1 MLKTCLELVLSN
13 FNMTKFSLIY
23 ISLFSFLISL
33 FSFFNIIYSNYFD
46 IFFNIETY
54 IYTFVISFILG
65 SALFLISQKSAKK
78 ITIFEKILTVLS
90 GYILFPLI
98 ISIPYYF
105 SIQNLSFISSYLEAV
120 SGFTSTGFTVFENI
134 KQLDESLILWRSTS
148 QWIGGIYFLFSIL
161 LLIDIFDKNLKKSFT
176 EYLSFNYKEIL
187 TQSIKIVIIYSLL
200 TLMIFILFKIIDLR
214 TFDAFNL
221 SLSIISSGGF
231 LPFNK
236 IDYLFE
242 SDFSKI
248 LLSFT
253 MILSFFSLFL
263 TYNLIFYNKKKI
275 NFLSEDF
282 NLLIYLLILISFF
295 FVFLNTENNFPTILV
310 AISSSISNIGIS
322 FSDTPN
328 NLIFLFFIM
337 VVIGGSF
344 FSTSSGIRVI
354 KILTLL
360 KFSLNNLLSHTK
372 PNQIYSNKVTLINEN
387 TDESDINK
395 YFFSIVIFIISLSI
409 LTLLLT
415 LSEIEFEK
423 SFKLSILTIMNTVNS
438 SMFELSN
445 FDFYN
450 LSFFTKIYLIIFM
463 IIGRV
468 ELLTIM
474 ILFKKFLFKN

>member
-1 MLKTCLELVLSN
+1 
-13 FNMTKFSLIY
+13 MTKNSSIY
-23 ISLFSFLISL
+23 ISSFLFLISI

-46 IFFNIETY
+46 IFFNIENY
-54 IYTFVISFILG
+54 IYTLFVSLILG
-65 SALFLISQKSAKK
+65 CLILFLNRTNVKK
-78 ITIFEKILTVLS
+78 ITLYEKIFTVLL

-105 SIQNLSFISSYLEAV
+105 GIKNMTLLNSYFEAI
-120 SGFTSTGFTVFENI
+120 SGFTSTGFTIFENI

-161 LLIDIFDKNLKKSFT
+161 LLIDIFDKNLKQSFT
-176 EYLSFNYKEIL
+176 EYLSFNYNEIFK
-187 TQSIKIVIIYSLL
+187 QSIKIIIIYSLL
-200 TLMIFILFKIIDLR
+200 TLFIFILLKTINLR

-231 LPFNK
+231 LPVNR

-253 MILSFFSLFL
+253 MVLSFFSLFL
-263 TYNLIFYNKKKI
+263 TYNLIFFNKKKL
-275 NFLSEDF
+275 NFLSEDL
-282 NLLIYLLILISFF
+282 NLLIYLLILISFS
-295 FVFLNTENNFPTILV
+295 FVFLNSTNNFPTILV
-310 AISSSISNIGIS
+310 AILSSVSNIGIS
-322 FSDTPN
+322 FSDTPK
-328 NLIFLFFIM
+328 NLTFLFFIM
-337 VVIGGSF
+337 IIIGGSF

-354 KILTLL
+354 KILSLI

-372 PNQIYSNKVTLINEN
+372 PNQIYSNKVTLINDN
-387 TDESDINK
+387 TEKSDINK
-395 YFFSIVIFIISLSI
+395 YFFSLLIFIISLSL

-415 LSEIEFEK
+415 LSDIQFEN

-445 FDFYN
+445 FDFSG
-450 LSFFTKIYLIIFM
+450 LSFLTKIYLIIFM

-468 ELLTIM
+468 ELLTIL

>member
-1 MLKTCLELVLSN
+1 
-13 FNMTKFSLIY
+13 MTKFSSIY
-23 ISLFSFLISL
+23 ISSFLFLISI

-46 IFFNIETY
+46 IFFNIEIY
-54 IYTFVISFILG
+54 IYTL
-65 SALFLISQKSAKK
+65 LISLIIGVLLLFFNRINSKK
-78 ITIFEKILTVLS
+78 ISIYEKIFTVLLV
-90 GYILFPLI
+90 YILFPLI

-105 SIQNLSFISSYLEAV
+105 SIQNISFLNSYFEAI
-120 SGFTSTGFTVFENI
+120 SGFTSTGFTIFENI

-161 LLIDIFDKNLKKSFT
+161 LLIDIFDKNLKQSFT
-176 EYLSFNYKEIL
+176 EYLSFNYNEIFK
-187 TQSIKIVIIYSLL
+187 QSLKIIIIYSTL
-200 TLMIFILFKIIDLR
+200 TLVIFILFKTINLR

-231 LPFNK
+231 LPVNR
-236 IDYLFE
+236 IDYLFD
-242 SDFSKI
+242 SDIDKI
-248 LLSFT
+248 VLSLT

-263 TYNLIFYNKKKI
+263 FYNLIFYNKKKL

-282 NLLIYLLILISFF
+282 NLLIYLLIIISFS
-295 FVFLNTENNFPTILV
+295 FVFLNSSNNFPTILI
-310 AISSSISNIGIS
+310 AISSSVSNIGIS
-322 FSDTPN
+322 FYDTPK
-328 NLIFLFFIM
+328 NLTFIFFII

-344 FSTSSGIRVI
+344 FSTSSGIRFI
-354 KILTLL
+354 KILSLF

-372 PNQIYSNKVTLINEN
+372 PNQIYSNKVTLINES
-387 TDESDINK
+387 TDKSDINK
-395 YFFSIVIFIISLSI
+395 YFFSIIIFIISLSL

-415 LSEIEFEK
+415 LSDIQFEN

-438 SMFELSN
+438 SMFELSD

-450 LSFFTKIYLIIFM
+450 LSFLTKIYLIIFM

-468 ELLTIM
+468 ELLTIL

>member
-1 MLKTCLELVLSN
+1 
-13 FNMTKFSLIY
+13 MTKLSSIF
-23 ISLFSFLISL
+23 ISSFLFLLSI
-33 FSFFNIIYSNYFD
+33 FSFFNIIYSNYFN
-46 IFFNIETY
+46 IFFNIENY
-54 IYTFVISFILG
+54 VYTLLLSIILG
-65 SALFLISQKSAKK
+65 FLFLYINRKNLKK
-78 ITIFEKILTVLS
+78 ITIYEKIFTVLL

-105 SIQNLSFISSYLEAV
+105 GIKNITYLNSYFEAV
-120 SGFTSTGFTVFENI
+120 SGFTSTGFSVFNNI
-134 KQLDESLILWRSTS
+134 KQLDDSLIIWRSTS

-161 LLIDIFDKNLKKSFT
+161 LLIDIFDKNLKQSFT
-176 EYLSFNYKEIL
+176 EYLSFNYNEIFK
-187 TQSIKIVIIYSLL
+187 QSFKIVIIYSLL
-200 TLMIFILFKIIDLR
+200 TLLIFTIFKTIDLR

-231 LPFNK
+231 LPVNR

-242 SDFSKI
+242 SDLSKI
-248 LLSFT
+248 LLSIT
-253 MILSFFSLFL
+253 MLISFFSLFL

-282 NLLIYLLILISFF
+282 NLLIYLLILISFS
-295 FVFLNTENNFPTILV
+295 FVFLNSTNNFPTILV

-322 FSDTPN
+322 FLDTPSN
-328 NLIFLFFIM
+328 LILIFLIM

-354 KILTLL
+354 KILSLI

-372 PNQIYSNKVTLINEN
+372 PNQIYSNKVILINEN
-387 TDESDINK
+387 TDKTDINK
-395 YFFSIVIFIISLSI
+395 YFFSIVIFIISLFL

-415 LSEIEFEK
+415 LSDIQFEN
-423 SFKLSILTIMNTVNS
+423 SLTLAILTIMNTVNS
-438 SMFELSN
+438 SMFQLSN
-445 FDFYN
+445 LDFYN
-450 LSFFTKIYLIIFM
+450 LSFITKIYLIVFM

-468 ELLTIM
+468 ELLTIL

>member
-1 MLKTCLELVLSN
+1 
-13 FNMTKFSLIY
+13 MTKFSSIY
-23 ISLFSFLISL
+23 IGSFLIFISIL
-33 FSFFNIIYSNYFD
+33 SFINIIYSNYFD

-54 IYTFVISFILG
+54 VYTFAISFILG
-65 SALFLISQKSAKK
+65 SLLFYLNRKSIKK
-78 ITIFEKILTVLS
+78 ITLYEKIFTVLL
-90 GYILFPLI
+90 GYFLFPLI

-105 SIQNLSFISSYLEAV
+105 SIQNISLLNSYFEAI
-120 SGFTSTGFTVFENI
+120 SGFTSTGFTIFDNI

-176 EYLSFNYKEIL
+176 EYLSFNYNEIFK
-187 TQSIKIVIIYSLL
+187 QSLKIIIIYTLL
-200 TLMIFILFKIIDLR
+200 TLLIFIVFKILNLR

-231 LPFNK
+231 LPVNR
-236 IDYLFE
+236 IDYLFD
-242 SDFSKI
+242 SDISKI
-248 LLSFT
+248 FLSFT
-253 MILSFFSLFL
+253 MMLSFFSLFL

-275 NFLSEDF
+275 NFLSEDL
-282 NLLIYLLILISFF
+282 NLLIYLLVIISFS
-295 FVFLNTENNFPTILV
+295 FVFLNTSNNFPSILV

-322 FSDTPN
+322 FSDTPS
-328 NLIFLFFIM
+328 NLIFMFFIM
-337 VVIGGSF
+337 VIIGGSF

-354 KILTLL
+354 KILSLI
-360 KFSLNNLLSHTK
+360 KFSINNLLSHTK

-387 TDESDINK
+387 TEKSDINK
-395 YFFSIVIFIISLSI
+395 YFFSIIIFIISLFI

-415 LSEIEFEK
+415 LSEINFEQ

-450 LSFFTKIYLIIFM
+450 LSLFTKVYLIIFM

-468 ELLTIM
+468 ELLTIL

>member
-1 MLKTCLELVLSN
+1 
-13 FNMTKFSLIY
+13 MTKFSSIY
-23 ISLFSFLISL
+23 IGSFLIFISIL
-33 FSFFNIIYSNYFD
+33 SFINIIYSNYFD

-54 IYTFVISFILG
+54 VYTFAISFILG
-65 SALFLISQKSAKK
+65 SLLFYLNRKSIKK
-78 ITIFEKILTVLS
+78 ITLYEKIFTVLL
-90 GYILFPLI
+90 GYFLFPLI

-105 SIQNLSFISSYLEAV
+105 SIQNISLLNSYFEAI
-120 SGFTSTGFTVFENI
+120 SGFTSTGFTIFDNI

-176 EYLSFNYKEIL
+176 EYLSFNYNEIFK
-187 TQSIKIVIIYSLL
+187 QSLKIIIIYTLL
-200 TLMIFILFKIIDLR
+200 TLLIFIVFKILNLR

-231 LPFNK
+231 LPVNR
-236 IDYLFE
+236 IDYLFD
-242 SDFSKI
+242 SDISKI
-248 LLSFT
+248 FLSFT

-275 NFLSEDF
+275 NFLSEDL
-282 NLLIYLLILISFF
+282 NLLIYLLVIIYFS
-295 FVFLNTENNFPTILV
+295 FVFLNKINNFPSILV

-322 FSDTPN
+322 FSDTPS
-328 NLIFLFFIM
+328 NLIFMFFIM
-337 VVIGGSF
+337 VIIGGSF

-354 KILTLL
+354 KILSLI
-360 KFSLNNLLSHTK
+360 KFSINNLLSHTK

-387 TDESDINK
+387 TEKSDINK
-395 YFFSIVIFIISLSI
+395 YFFSIIIFIISLFI

-415 LSEIEFEK
+415 LSEINFEQ

-450 LSFFTKIYLIIFM
+450 LSLFTKVYLIIFM

-468 ELLTIM
+468 ELLTIL

>member
-1 MLKTCLELVLSN
+1 
-13 FNMTKFSLIY
+13 MTKFSSIY
-23 ISLFSFLISL
+23 IGSFLIFISIL
-33 FSFFNIIYSNYFD
+33 SFINIIYSNYFD

-54 IYTFVISFILG
+54 VYTFAISFILG
-65 SALFLISQKSAKK
+65 SLLFYLNRKSIKK
-78 ITIFEKILTVLS
+78 ITLYEKIFTVLL
-90 GYILFPLI
+90 GYFLFPLI

-105 SIQNLSFISSYLEAV
+105 SIQNISLLNSYFEAI
-120 SGFTSTGFTVFENI
+120 SGFTSTGFTIFDNI

-176 EYLSFNYKEIL
+176 EYLSFNYNEIFK
-187 TQSIKIVIIYSLL
+187 QSLKIIIIYTLL
-200 TLMIFILFKIIDLR
+200 TLLIFIVFKILNLR

-231 LPFNK
+231 LPVNR
-236 IDYLFE
+236 IDYLFD
-242 SDFSKI
+242 SDISKI
-248 LLSFT
+248 FLSFT

-275 NFLSEDF
+275 YFLSEDL
-282 NLLIYLLILISFF
+282 NLLIYLLVIISFS
-295 FVFLNTENNFPTILV
+295 FVFLNTSNNFPSILV

-322 FSDTPN
+322 FSDTPS
-328 NLIFLFFIM
+328 NLIFMFFIM
-337 VVIGGSF
+337 VIIGGSF

-354 KILTLL
+354 KILSLI
-360 KFSLNNLLSHTK
+360 KFSINNLLSHTK

-387 TDESDINK
+387 TEKSDINK
-395 YFFSIVIFIISLSI
+395 YFFSIIIFIISLFI

-415 LSEIEFEK
+415 LSEINFEQ

-450 LSFFTKIYLIIFM
+450 LSLFTKVYLIIFM

-468 ELLTIM
+468 ELLTIL

>member
-1 MLKTCLELVLSN
+1 
-13 FNMTKFSLIY
+13 MTKFSSIY
-23 ISLFSFLISL
+23 IGSFLIFISIL
-33 FSFFNIIYSNYFD
+33 SFINIIYSNYFD

-54 IYTFVISFILG
+54 VYTFAISFILG
-65 SALFLISQKSAKK
+65 SLLFYLNRKSIKK
-78 ITIFEKILTVLS
+78 ITLYEKIFTVLP
-90 GYILFPLI
+90 GYFLFPLI

-105 SIQNLSFISSYLEAV
+105 SIQNISLLNSYFEAI
-120 SGFTSTGFTVFENI
+120 SGFTSTGFTIFDNI

-176 EYLSFNYKEIL
+176 EYLSFNYNEIFK
-187 TQSIKIVIIYSLL
+187 QSLKIIIIYTLL
-200 TLMIFILFKIIDLR
+200 TLLIFIVFKILNLR

-231 LPFNK
+231 LPVNR
-236 IDYLFE
+236 IDYLFD
-242 SDFSKI
+242 SDISKI
-248 LLSFT
+248 FLSFT

-275 NFLSEDF
+275 NFLSEDL
-282 NLLIYLLILISFF
+282 NLLIYLLVIISFS
-295 FVFLNTENNFPTILV
+295 FVFLNTSNNFPSILV
-310 AISSSISNIGIS
+310 AITSSISNIGIS
-322 FSDTPN
+322 FSDTPS
-328 NLIFLFFIM
+328 NLIFMFFIM
-337 VVIGGSF
+337 VIIGGSF

-354 KILTLL
+354 KILSLI
-360 KFSLNNLLSHTK
+360 KFSINNLLSHTK

-387 TDESDINK
+387 TEKSDINK
-395 YFFSIVIFIISLSI
+395 YFFSIIIFIISLFI

-415 LSEIEFEK
+415 LSEINFEQ

-450 LSFFTKIYLIIFM
+450 LSLFTKVYLIIFM

-468 ELLTIM
+468 ELLTIL

>member
-1 MLKTCLELVLSN
+1 
-13 FNMTKFSLIY
+13 MTKNSSIY
-23 ISLFSFLISL
+23 ISSFLFLISV
-33 FSFFNIIYSNYFD
+33 FSFFNIIYANYFD
-46 IFFNIETY
+46 IFFNIENY
-54 IYTFVISFILG
+54 IYTFFVSLILG
-65 SALFLISQKSAKK
+65 CLILFLNRTNVKK
-78 ITIFEKILTVLS
+78 ITLYEKIFTVLL

-105 SIQNLSFISSYLEAV
+105 GIKNMTLLNSYFEAI
-120 SGFTSTGFTVFENI
+120 SGFTSTGFTIFENI

-161 LLIDIFDKNLKKSFT
+161 LLIDIFDKNLKQSFT
-176 EYLSFNYKEIL
+176 EYLSLNYNEIFK
-187 TQSIKIVIIYSLL
+187 QSLKIIIIYSLL
-200 TLMIFILFKIIDLR
+200 TLFIFILLKTINLR

-231 LPFNK
+231 LPANK

-248 LLSFT
+248 ILSFT
-253 MILSFFSLFL
+253 MVLSFFSLFL
-263 TYNLIFYNKKKI
+263 TYNLIFFNKKKL
-275 NFLSEDF
+275 NFLSEDL
-282 NLLIYLLILISFF
+282 NLLIYLLILISFS
-295 FVFLNTENNFPTILV
+295 FVFLNSTNNFPTILV
-310 AISSSISNIGIS
+310 AILSSVSNIGIS
-322 FSDTPN
+322 FSDTPK
-328 NLIFLFFIM
+328 NLTFLFLIM
-337 VVIGGSF
+337 IIIGGSF

-354 KILTLL
+354 KILSLI

-372 PNQIYSNKVTLINEN
+372 PNQIYSNKVTLINDN
-387 TDESDINK
+387 TEKSDINK
-395 YFFSIVIFIISLSI
+395 YFFSLVIFIISLSL

-415 LSEIEFEK
+415 LSDIQFEN

-445 FDFYN
+445 FDFYG
-450 LSFFTKIYLIIFM
+450 LSFLTKIYLIIFM

-468 ELLTIM
+468 ELLTIL